1 MKNKIL
7 RHIGRVILYAIL
19 VGIIAPVFDLIELGL
34 RGAPDPLSAF
44 EAYVNPWYW
53 LFVAIM
59 VVGIYT
65 IVLYFREIKP
75 RIFVFLYDIMQ
86 TTVLVCLLIGA
97 EVLALLYAVV
107 GLSDHKALLILALI
121 ACGVVFLFGIYA
133 ITCRG
138 VAIYQNGKVRIF
150 KFRIYTYQT
159 GEVEDLRLEYQGR
172 ICCVHVVVQG
182 HDHVFKISAGTAK
195 AVEHRLTMLAKNGE
209 IEKFDP

>member
-7 RHIGRVILYAIL
+7 RHVGRVILYAIL
-19 VGIIAPVFDLIELGL
+19 MGMIAPIFDLLELVW

-44 EAYVNPWYW
+44 EVYVNPWYW
-53 LFVAIM
+53 LCIAIVVA
-59 VVGIYT
+59 VIYI

-75 RIFVFLYDIMQ
+75 RTFVFLYDIVQ
-86 TTVLVCLLIGA
+86 TTALVCLLVGV
-97 EVLALLYAVV
+97 EVIALLYAVV
-107 GLSDHKALLILALI
+107 GLSEHKALLVLALI
-121 ACGVVFLFGIYA
+121 ACGAVFVFGIYA

-138 VAIYQNGKVRIF
+138 VAIYQDGKVRIF

-159 GEVEDLRLEYQGR
+159 DGVDDLRLEYQGR
-172 ICCVHVVVQG
+172 ICYVHVVVQG

-195 AVEHRLTMLAKNGE
+195 AVEHRLKMLEKNGE